1 LDESNASNVVV
12 AAKELGE
19 AYDETA
25 SLLAGFAE
33 GVHETSDL
41 YGSRNQGTG
50 AALVSLGVALIA
62 FPEPT
67 FISDVTGCGIVA
79 AGLAYQKLVP
89 PPLSVDD
96 IYSSIED
103 QMRELGIGQ
112 RILAQPLGLDKIKPP
127 CQD

>member
-1 LDESNASNVVV
+1 LDEINVKNVVV

-19 AYDETA
+19 AYEETEGLLSGFTE
-25 SLLAGFAE
+25 SLKVAE
-33 GVHETSDL
+33 NL
-41 YGSRNQGTG
+41 YGSGKKGTG
-50 AALVSLGVALIA
+50 ADLVSLGITLIV

-67 FISDVTGCGIVA
+67 FIPDVIGCGIVA

>member
-1 LDESNASNVVV
+1 MDESNVKNVVE

-19 AYDETA
+19 AYEETEGLLSGFTE
-25 SLLAGFAE
+25 SLKVAE
-33 GVHETSDL
+33 NL
-41 YGSRNQGTG
+41 YGSGKKGTG
-50 AALVSLGVALIA
+50 ADLVSLGITLIV

-67 FISDVTGCGIVA
+67 FIPDVIGCGIVA
-79 AGLAYQKLVP
+79 AGLAYQKLVL

-96 IYSSIED
+96 IYSSIAD

-112 RILAQPLGLDKIKPP
+112 RILAQPLGLDKIKSP

>member
-1 LDESNASNVVV
+1 
-12 AAKELGE
+12 
-19 AYDETA
+19 
-25 SLLAGFAE
+25 
-33 GVHETSDL
+33 
-41 YGSRNQGTG
+41 
-50 AALVSLGVALIA
+50 
-62 FPEPT
+62 
-67 FISDVTGCGIVA
+67 VA

-112 RILAQPLGLDKIKPP
+112 RILAQPLDLDKIKPP

>member
-1 LDESNASNVVV
+1 LDESDAKNIVE
-12 AAKELGE
+12 AARELGE
-19 AYDETA
+19 AYEETEGLLSGFTE
-25 SLLAGFAE
+25 SLKAAE
-33 GVHETSDL
+33 NL
-41 YGSRNQGTG
+41 YESGKKGTG
-50 AALVSLGVALIA
+50 ADLVSLGIILIA

-67 FISDVTGCGIVA
+67 FIPDMIGCGIVA

-89 PPLSVDD
+89 PPLSVDN

>member
-1 LDESNASNVVV
+1 MDESNVKNVVE

-19 AYDETA
+19 AYEETEGLLSGFTE
-25 SLLAGFAE
+25 SLKAAE
-33 GVHETSDL
+33 NL
-41 YGSRNQGTG
+41 YGSGNQGTG
-50 AALVSLGVALIA
+50 AALVSLGVALIV

-112 RILAQPLGLDKIKPP
+112 RILAQPLDLDKIKPP